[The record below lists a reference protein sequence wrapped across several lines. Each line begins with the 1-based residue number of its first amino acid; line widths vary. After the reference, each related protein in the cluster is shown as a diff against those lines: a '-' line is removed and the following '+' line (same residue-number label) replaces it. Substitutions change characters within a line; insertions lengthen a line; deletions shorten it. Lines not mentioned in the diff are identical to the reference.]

1 MPELSTDAS
10 EISWRW
16 GIGEQPAFSPRRASV
31 PVLALERLKRA
42 REHVVLGWFHRY
54 PARFAAD
61 VVTGMLAQVVTESR
75 RPVTSILDPFC
86 GTAAVVAASRQL
98 GLAAM
103 GVELTTLGVTVGR
116 LRLDPPV
123 NPWEAAAFCERM
135 ARLEPAKN
143 ARVNDELARW
153 LGDENARLLT
163 AWRPVLETVDDRRLS
178 RFVTVALSQSLRPSS
193 QWLAGSVKV
202 TADPLRTPIP
212 LRHSLPRWARQLARD
227 CSAEQDALA
236 DINDIFGQ
244 RRPPAAVT
252 LGDARR
258 LPLADAGADAIVTS
272 PPYFVTYDYFDIQ
285 RLSYLA
291 FGWPVQRRDQI
302 GAKYGHDSFG
312 GAVDL
317 PAAFR
322 TWYESDFGAERTTLG
337 RALRTYVEDLRTHL
351 KDAMRVV
358 APGGVVAYSVA
369 NSVRAGR
376 VFDLAAGFE
385 QLLLEAGFADV
396 RSTAREQAGR
406 RILPPGRDPASG
418 RFSSDNHSAGI
429 REYIVSG
436 RRP

>member
-1 MPELSTDAS
+1 MSELSTDAS

-16 GIGEQPAFSPRRASV
+16 GIGEQPAFSPRRTSV

-75 RPVTSILDPFC
+75 RPVASILDPFC

-98 GLAAM
+98 GLAAL

-116 LRLDPPV
+116 LRLDPPA
-123 NPWEAAAFCERM
+123 NPWDAAAFCERM
-135 ARLEPAKN
+135 ARLKPAKS
-143 ARVNDELARW
+143 AQVEDALAGW
-153 LGDENARLLT
+153 LGDDNARLLT
-163 AWRPVLETVDDRRLS
+163 AWRPVLEDIDDVRLH

-202 TADPLRTPIP
+202 TADPLRNPIP

-227 CSAEQDALA
+227 CITEQDALA
-236 DINDIFGQ
+236 DINDIFGK
-244 RRPPAAVT
+244 RLPPVAVT
-252 LGDARR
+252 LGDARK
-258 LPLADAGADAIVTS
+258 LPLADASVDAIVTS
-272 PPYFVTYDYFDIQ
+272 PPYFVTYDYFEIQ

-291 FGWPVQRRDQI
+291 FGWPVKRRDQI
-302 GAKYGHDSFG
+302 GAKYGHGPLG
-312 GAVDL
+312 GIVNL
-317 PAAFR
+317 PPAFQ

-337 RALRTYVEDLRTHL
+337 RALRTYIEDLRTHL
-351 KDAMRVV
+351 KDAVRVV

-376 VFDLAAGFE
+376 VFDLAAGVE

-396 RSTAREQAGR
+396 RSTPREQAGR
-406 RILPPGRDPASG
+406 RILPPGRDPVSG
-418 RFSSDNHSAGI
+418 RFSSDNHSAGV
-429 REYIVSG
+429 REYVISG